1 MSGGGGGRGAG
12 VAGIPAGAR
21 KMVASLKEIVNCPE
35 AEIYAMLKECGMDP
49 SEAVHRLLSQDT
61 FHEVKSKREKK
72 KEVKEVPENRSRS
85 VGAKS
90 NRGARGGTD
99 RGPRNNPSQFSSSD
113 FGVARGK
120 AVHQKENSENAIPT
134 SSLESASSATYHNK
148 SDFASMRTPAPTTVV
163 PDGLSYPVQ
172 PSSGYQNSWFG
183 APGRR
188 SMADVVKM
196 GRPQGK
202 SPSVPAVASDS
213 SYTPSVPLLSDM
225 PPLCQRPSPSVLPG
239 ESNQE
244 SHSSQNPILKST
256 EITHEQ
262 NTSVGSHG
270 SHDDWVVVDESP
282 AATVPSVP
290 ETSGSSTLYAETPTL
305 ADGNNLHVNPHLNE
319 TEELEDDTTDED
331 LHAEHTG
338 SVSLS
343 DRQVQLD
350 NLGDDSHQTD
360 DSINNMSSY
369 QSQRHAFEHHEVEDV
384 NAEISS
390 VAANL
395 HQINLQKDLDAP
407 SAEEIPAVI
416 IPDHLLVTNVDC
428 SHLSFGSF
436 NSGIITAGFSGSFSS
451 KPMKTSLD
459 VAPVTE
465 DTSSIDKSEA
475 RNTEYYDSE
484 QLRSTLSENVAST
497 STTTTRED
505 APSVTEPEIIRTDS
519 LDATHGLQYNF
530 PSVSDYTLPST
541 SEQNAAG
548 YGFPQSNSQIQ
559 NLAPFSSLMQQY
571 NSSFP
576 NNSLASQL
584 QPVRNFD
591 LPFSPLL
598 TTQSVPTKYSTSMSS
613 ISGPTSS
620 MPEAAKPGFLSPPH
634 PTQQS
639 LPSTSIPTGHA
650 LPQHLPVHAYSQP
663 TLPLGHF
670 ANMISYPFLPQSYA
684 YMPSAAFQ
692 QTYTANTPFHQ
703 SLTAISNTGVKYTLP
718 QYKSSVSVTSL
729 PQSAAVAS
737 GYGGFGS
744 SANIPGSLMMN
755 PSSASANTTI
765 GFDEALSSQY
775 KEGNLHAPQQTE
787 NPAMWAHG
795 AGSRTMS
802 AMPANTFY
810 SFLGQNQLGGYR
822 QGQQP
827 QHYGNMSYPPNY
839 YHSQAGVSQ
848 EHQQNP
854 AEANMNNQ
862 QGAPSQQQSH
872 QIWQHSY

>member
-12 VAGIPAGAR
+12 GVGIPAGAR

-35 AEIYAMLKECGMDP
+35 GEIYAMLKECGMDP

-72 KEVKEVPENRSRS
+72 KEVKEIPENRPRA

-90 NRGARGGTD
+90 NRGTRGGTD
-99 RGPRNNPSQFSSSD
+99 RVGRNNPPQFSSNDS
-113 FGVARGK
+113 GVARGK
-120 AVHQKENSENAIPT
+120 AIHQKENSENVVPT
-134 SSLESASSATYHNK
+134 SSWESVTSVTYPNK
-148 SDFASMRTPAPTTVV
+148 SDFVSMKTPALETGTS
-163 PDGLSYPVQ
+163 DGVSYPAQ

-196 GRPQGK
+196 GKPQGK
-202 SPSVPAVASDS
+202 SPSFPALSGDTP
-213 SYTPSVPLLSDM
+213 YTSSVPLLSDM
-225 PPLCQRPSPSVLPG
+225 PPLIQKPSPSVLPS

-244 SHSSQNPILKST
+244 LHSSQNPVLKHT
-256 EITHEQ
+256 EITHVQ
-262 NTSVGSHG
+262 NTPIGSHVP
-270 SHDDWVVVDESP
+270 HDDWVLVDESP
-282 AATVPSVP
+282 AVSMSSVP
-290 ETSGSSTLYAETPTL
+290 ETSGSSVLYSETPALL
-305 ADGNNLHVNPHLNE
+305 AEGNNLHVNSHMNE
-319 TEELEDDTTDED
+319 PQELEDDDTDEN
-331 LHAEHTG
+331 LHADQIR
-338 SVSLS
+338 SVVLS

-350 NLGDDSHQTD
+350 NLGDDSHQND
-360 DSINNMSSY
+360 DSVNNVSSY
-369 QSQRHAFEHHEVEDV
+369 PMQRHAFEHDQVEDV

-390 VAANL
+390 VATNL
-395 HQINLQKDLDAP
+395 QQLNLQKDLDSP
-407 SAEEIPAVI
+407 SADETPAVI
-416 IPDHLLVTNVDC
+416 IPDHLQVTNADC

-436 NSGIITAGFSGSFSS
+436 SSGIIAAFSGPFSS
-451 KPMKTSLD
+451 KPMKTNLD
-459 VAPVTE
+459 VAPVTD
-465 DTSSIDKSEA
+465 DTSSIDKSDA
-475 RNTEYYDSE
+475 RNLEYYDNG
-484 QLRSTLSENVAST
+484 QLRSTLNENIAST
-497 STTTTRED
+497 SNTTTRED
-505 APSVTEPEIIRTDS
+505 APSATEPEIIRSDS

-541 SEQNAAG
+541 TEPNVAG

-571 NSSFP
+571 NNSFP
-576 NNSLASQL
+576 GNSLASQL

-620 MPEAAKPGFLSPPH
+620 MPEAAKSGFLSPPH
-634 PTQQS
+634 PSQQS

-692 QTYTANTPFHQ
+692 QTYTANTAFHQ
-703 SLTAISNTGVKYTLP
+703 SPTAINNTGIKYTLP

-744 SANIPGSLMMN
+744 STNIPGSLMLN
-755 PSSASANTTI
+755 PSTASANTSI

-775 KEGNLHAPQQTE
+775 KEGNLHVPQQTE

-810 SFLGQNQLGGYR
+810 SFLGQNQLSGYR

-827 QHYGNMSYPPNY
+827 QHYGNMSYPPNF

-854 AEANMNNQ
+854 AEGNLNNPQ
-862 QGAPSQQQSH
+862 AQFIAGEACMQ
-872 QIWQHSY
+872 